1 MGEIELPAR
10 MEGTDKKAGRQGRE
24 AGRQGGRQRQLGL
37 VKRGG
42 GPHGR
47 FLIWTFFHIS
57 GGM

>member
-1 MGEIELPAR
+1 MCEN
-10 MEGTDKKAGRQGRE
+10 EGTDKKAGRQGRE